1 VLGKMPTVY
10 QSDVLDDAYSD
21 DATSSEREH
30 EEEED
35 DNEDKEKEGEETKES
50 QDSDVTE
57 DTAFE
62 ADDDKG
68 WQHQLQ
74 LGPRTRRKPPVNY
87 NAEKII
93 PAETPARVCRDL
105 LWHCKSL
112 S

>member
-10 QSDVLDDAYSD
+10 QSDVFDDAYSD

-35 DNEDKEKEGEETKES
+35 DDEEEGEEIEES
-50 QDSDVTE
+50 RNSDANE

-93 PAETPARVCRDL
+93 PAETPTKVCRDL
-105 LWHCKSL
+105 LWHFKSL